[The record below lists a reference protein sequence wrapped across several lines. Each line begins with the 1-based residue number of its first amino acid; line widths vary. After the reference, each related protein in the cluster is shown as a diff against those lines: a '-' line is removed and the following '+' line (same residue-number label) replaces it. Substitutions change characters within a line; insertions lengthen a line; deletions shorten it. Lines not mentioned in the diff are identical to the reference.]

1 MLINPLFIYCNFL
14 QTLHAVLNLFANLEQ
29 GHVCPTGVFPCPV
42 DATQV
47 LKALTTSMTPSSFR
61 GQYLSWD
68 RRGEN
73 LKVPSQGYRV
83 DVPYVW
89 WLP

>member
-1 MLINPLFIYCNFL
+1 
-14 QTLHAVLNLFANLEQ
+14 
-29 GHVCPTGVFPCPV
+29 
-42 DATQV
+42 
-47 LKALTTSMTPSSFR
+47 LTTSMTPSSFR